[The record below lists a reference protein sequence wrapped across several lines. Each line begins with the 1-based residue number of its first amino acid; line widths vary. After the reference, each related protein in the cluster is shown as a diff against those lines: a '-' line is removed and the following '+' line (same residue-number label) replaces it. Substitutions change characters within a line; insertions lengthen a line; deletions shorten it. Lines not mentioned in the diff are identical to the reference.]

1 MAHNYLKR
9 LRSEDSYK
17 QFYSLTMKQAAEYTG
32 EPTLPRYRQPP
43 NRIDEVAEPHHFTS
57 PEEYFRSHYF
67 YALDL
72 VDEEISRRSDQSSMF
87 VPKELESLLIK
98 AANLADGSQID
109 IPEVIQSTYAKD
121 VNMQKAELQLRMLP
135 DLVKAYK
142 ESQGL
147 PKLTVTRISTI
158 SDIIVNVPIAR
169 EMFSE
174 IVRFLRL
181 YLTIP
186 VTTATAERSF
196 SSLRRIKPT
205 FGLL

>member
-1 MAHNYLKR
+1 M
-9 LRSEDSYK
+9 
-17 QFYSLTMKQAAEYTG
+17 
-32 EPTLPRYRQPP
+32 
-43 NRIDEVAEPHHFTS
+43 
-57 PEEYFRSHYF
+57 
-67 YALDL
+67 
-72 VDEEISRRSDQSSMF
+72 
-87 VPKELESLLIK
+87 PKELESLLIK

-135 DLVKAYK
+135 DLVKAHK

-147 PKLTVTRISTI
+147 PKLRVTLISTI
-158 SDIIVNVPIAR
+158 SDIIINVPIAR

>member
-1 MAHNYLKR
+1 
-9 LRSEDSYK
+9 
-17 QFYSLTMKQAAEYTG
+17 
-32 EPTLPRYRQPP
+32 
-43 NRIDEVAEPHHFTS
+43 V
-57 PEEYFRSHYF
+57 
-67 YALDL
+67 
-72 VDEEISRRSDQSSMF
+72 
-87 VPKELESLLIK
+87 LIK
-98 AANLADGSQID
+98 AANLADGSPID
-109 IPEVIQSTYAKD
+109 VPEVIQSTYAKD

-169 EMFSE
+169 EMFSK
-174 IVRFLRL
+174 IVRLLRL

-196 SSLRRIKPT
+196 SSLRRIKT
-205 FGLL
+205 

>member
-1 MAHNYLKR
+1 
-9 LRSEDSYK
+9 
-17 QFYSLTMKQAAEYTG
+17 
-32 EPTLPRYRQPP
+32 
-43 NRIDEVAEPHHFTS
+43 
-57 PEEYFRSHYF
+57 
-67 YALDL
+67 
-72 VDEEISRRSDQSSMF
+72 
-87 VPKELESLLIK
+87 
-98 AANLADGSQID
+98 
-109 IPEVIQSTYAKD
+109 
-121 VNMQKAELQLRMLP
+121 MLP

-174 IVRFLRL
+174 IVRLLRL

-196 SSLRRIKPT
+196 SSLRRIKT
-205 FGLL
+205 YLRSTMTEQRLNNILLLHAHKEMTDALNLTEIARLFVSCNARRVEFFGNFV